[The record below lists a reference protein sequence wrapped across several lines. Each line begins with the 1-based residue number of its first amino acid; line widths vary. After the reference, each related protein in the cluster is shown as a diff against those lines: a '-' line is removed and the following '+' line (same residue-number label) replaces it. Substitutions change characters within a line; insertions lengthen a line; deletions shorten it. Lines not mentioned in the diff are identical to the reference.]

1 MGDGR
6 PIAIVDIDGVVADV
20 RHRLS
25 HIEGRRKD
33 WNAFFAAAADD
44 APHPE
49 GIAIVQTL
57 AAEHEIV
64 YLTGRPE
71 SLRTVTETWLEAN
84 GLGGRLMMRGASDRR
99 PAAQMKLEVV
109 QRLGRGRTIGMVVDD
124 DTAVLAAMRYAGYLT
139 FRADWERRTVEAA
152 DAIAE
157 AQEGDGRT

>member
-1 MGDGR
+1 MGDAR
-6 PIAIVDIDGVVADV
+6 PIAVIDIDGVVADV
-20 RHRLS
+20 RHRLH

-33 WNAFFAAAADD
+33 WDGFFGAAADD
-44 APHPE
+44 PPHPE

-57 AAEHEIV
+57 AADHEIV

-71 SLRTVTETWLEAN
+71 RLRTVTEAWLDAN
-84 GLGGRLMMRGASDRR
+84 GIGGRLLMRGARDRR

-109 QRLGRGRTIGMVVDD
+109 KQLARGRTIAMVVDD
-124 DTAVLAAMRYAGYLT
+124 DSAVLAAMRYAGYPT
-139 FRADWERRTVEAA
+139 FQADWERRTVKAA